1 MVTISQADCVDQ
13 FNDMMSSLASTKA
26 EIDAERALTQSQ
38 RDPRDELLSQAIE
51 LAIEQGRAWSPGEKE
66 DYLKKILDDDFIP
79 PYFAATPEE
88 MEKTGLTEAF
98 TSLIYDG
105 ESPTALM
112 IKFRKKG
119 GDAFV
124 NGKRNQVGNLQW
136 FRDALNY
143 YIEALAWAE
152 KIEPMQEGDLAQ
164 ADTDEPTFNLIELAE
179 ERSKISGNIALMH
192 MQLKNWGSMRDEC
205 KRALQFSDKNVKAWF
220 RLAKAYQMMHQY
232 EEAGDAIEKGLAVEP
247 DNADLLKLQKL
258 LEQRIL
264 KARKLRQQ
272 RERARAERQAKVK
285 QVWKHCSDSNIR
297 LGRVP
302 LVTSVTDDDEDDV
315 DRDREESTWN
325 QHLPHS
331 GAIAKQVGGSWMWPC
346 LFVYP
351 SHHQSDF
358 VESFSEDEMLAV
370 RMADMFPELE
380 GEGEETSMP
389 WDYNNEFVCSQL
401 AVYFEVHA
409 LDQDQAAIVHP
420 DSVQILRDQSSCMRF
435 YEACRAL
442 KGDEG
447 EEIGNVIR
455 AVERR
460 NLYRQRKAWTD
471 KHGSLWC
478 KPDPNPVIRIHPAMT
493 LREVLTDSRMVVPN
507 VSLME
512 SEIFVG

>member
-1 MVTISQADCVDQ
+1 
-13 FNDMMSSLASTKA
+13 
-26 EIDAERALTQSQ
+26 
-38 RDPRDELLSQAIE
+38 
-51 LAIEQGRAWSPGEKE
+51 
-66 DYLKKILDDDFIP
+66 
-79 PYFAATPEE
+79 
-88 MEKTGLTEAF
+88 
-98 TSLIYDG
+98 
-105 ESPTALM
+105 
-112 IKFRKKG
+112 
-119 GDAFV
+119 
-124 NGKRNQVGNLQW
+124 
-136 FRDALNY
+136 
-143 YIEALAWAE
+143 
-152 KIEPMQEGDLAQ
+152 
-164 ADTDEPTFNLIELAE
+164 
-179 ERSKISGNIALMH
+179 
-192 MQLKNWGSMRDEC
+192 
-205 KRALQFSDKNVKAWF
+205 
-220 RLAKAYQMMHQY
+220 
-232 EEAGDAIEKGLAVEP
+232 
-247 DNADLLKLQKL
+247 
-258 LEQRIL
+258 
-264 KARKLRQQ
+264 
-272 RERARAERQAKVK
+272 
-285 QVWKHCSDSNIR
+285 
-297 LGRVP
+297 
-302 LVTSVTDDDEDDV
+302 
-315 DRDREESTWN
+315 
-325 QHLPHS
+325 
-331 GAIAKQVGGSWMWPC
+331 MWPC

-507 VSLME
+507 VSPME
-512 SEIFVG
+512 RWRARSLLVDHR